1 MKEEF
6 LIPLTKSTVVAYV
19 VHELMYLNIYLHESL
34 VHVQNPKG
42 TPLVLCC
49 M

>member
-6 LIPLTKSTVVAYV
+6 LIPLTKSTT
-19 VHELMYLNIYLHESL
+19 LNIYLHESL
-34 VHVQNPKG
+34 VHVQNPKE